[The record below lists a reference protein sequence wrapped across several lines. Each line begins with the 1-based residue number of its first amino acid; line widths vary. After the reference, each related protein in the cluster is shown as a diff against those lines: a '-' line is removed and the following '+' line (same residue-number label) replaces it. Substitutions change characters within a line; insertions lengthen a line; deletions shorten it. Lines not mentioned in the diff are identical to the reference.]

1 LVLVGPIEPQ
11 DIEALCRRARV
22 LLERSDAELVVCD
35 VGALVEPD
43 AVAVEALARVWLT
56 VRRLGRGVRLR
67 RSCHELEELLAFMGL
82 AEVLYEAGL
91 KKAPRERK
99 APP

>member
-1 LVLVGPIEPQ
+1 MVFRSPIEPQ
-11 DIEALCRRARV
+11 DIPLLCRGARV

-56 VRRLGRGVRLR
+56 VRRLGRRVRLR
-67 RSCHELEELLAFMGL
+67 GSCHELEELLALMGL
-82 AEVLYEAGL
+82 AEVL
-91 KKAPRERK
+91 R
-99 APP
+99 

>member
-1 LVLVGPIEPQ
+1 MAAHRGPALLVFRSPIEPQ
-11 DIEALCRRARV
+11 DIPVLCLRARV
-22 LLERSDAELVVCD
+22 LLERSEAELVVCD

-67 RSCHELEELLAFMGL
+67 RSCHELEDLLAFMGL
-82 AEVLYEAGL
+82 AEVLYESV
-91 KKAPRERK
+91 
-99 APP
+99 

>member
-1 LVLVGPIEPQ
+1 LVFRSPIEPQ
-11 DIEALCRRARV
+11 DIPVLCRRARV
-22 LLERSDAELVVCD
+22 LLERSEAELVVCD
-35 VGALVEPD
+35 VAALVDPD

-82 AEVLYEAGL
+82 AEVLYETGL
-91 KKAPRERK
+91 KRAPRERK
-99 APP
+99 ALA

>member
-1 LVLVGPIEPQ
+1 LVFRSPIEPQ
-11 DIEALCRRARV
+11 DIPLLCRRARV
-22 LLERSDAELVVCD
+22 LLERSEAELVVCD

-56 VRRLGRGVRLR
+56 VRRLGHRVRLR

-82 AEVLYEAGL
+82 AEVLCEAGL
-91 KKAPRERK
+91 KKAPRDRK